1 MNYIVIFIVIFCN
14 NLEACKVA
22 SLLYEVLYHTIENTA
37 NQNTGKPLY
46 IPRYSTQPSHRAL
59 RSYSRRNLVSV
70 FSMAWYKIVIQHF
83 LVVYYGI
90 SHLSL
95 SLAHHESL
103 VAQEVRACNRY
114 SGRPW
119 VRFSSGTQ
127 NFSLSHARVIV
138 EKDHLHYLL
147 PSLKFTIFIIY
158 YTFDDFDIADPSST
172 VIARV

>member
-22 SLLYEVLYHTIENTA
+22 SLLYEVLHHTIENTA

-46 IPRYSTQPSHRAL
+46 IRRYSTQPSHRAQ
-59 RSYSRRNLVSV
+59 RSYSRRNLVCV
-70 FSMAWYKIVIQHF
+70 FSMACYKIVTPHF

-103 VAQEVRACNRY
+103 VAQVVRACNRY
-114 SGRPW
+114 SGEAMGSIP
-119 VRFSSGTQ
+119 VGDSEFFFVPCSC
-127 NFSLSHARVIV
+127 HC
-138 EKDHLHYLL
+138 
-147 PSLKFTIFIIY
+147 
-158 YTFDDFDIADPSST
+158 
-172 VIARV
+172 